1 MNDPTALMNKVA
13 GRTTT
18 RSKSTAIGTAVAK
31 ARAAEKAKQ
40 DAVARRKAA
49 EAQRRRRVKP
59 QTSGEIHSAKAKGGY
74 LPADL
79 K

>member
-1 MNDPTALMNKVA
+1 MSDPTSQMNA
-13 GRTTT
+13 ASGRKTT

-40 DAVARRKAA
+40 DAADTATPPKT
-49 EAQRRRRVKP
+49 QRRRRVKP
-59 QTSGEIHSAKAKGGY
+59 KTSGEIHSAKAKGGY